1 MARRLQQLRTP
12 ANRAGRWWLGA
23 AEGAGVDRRVTN
35 VFDDPRQQVVYE
47 LTSALI
53 GPRVVPQGL
62 YQRARELLGD
72 KGIVDVTVLL
82 GWFTGVS
89 LPTLAAYD
97 VPSHAAGLIP

>member
-1 MARRLQQLRTP
+1 
-12 ANRAGRWWLGA
+12 
-23 AEGAGVDRRVTN
+23 
-35 VFDDPRQQVVYE
+35 
-47 LTSALI
+47 LI

-82 GWFTGVS
+82 GWYTGVS
-89 LPTLAAYD
+89 LTLAAYD